1 MDIGMLWFDSDN
13 NRDVSA
19 RIKQAS
25 KYYRSKYGREPNLC
39 YVHPSTGGTGIPK
52 LVGGLKVIT
61 SQTVL
66 PDHFWLGIEKV
77 EASEVQSKV
86 AA

>member
-1 MDIGMLWFDSDN
+1 MDIGMLWFDSDS
-13 NRDVSA
+13 NRDVSV

-52 LVGGLKVIT
+52 IVGELKVIT

-66 PDHFWLGIEKV
+66 PDHFWLGIEKA
-77 EASEVQSKV
+77 EASEPRSMF